1 MTCYEHVKSEVTAA
15 GGEWI
20 GQEAV
25 RDGRF
30 VSGQTW
36 VSHPDFYREVMRC
49 LEGDGFGKN

>member
-1 MTCYEHVKSEVTAA
+1 LTCYEHVKLEVTAA

-20 GQEAV
+20 GEEAV

-36 VSHPDFYREVMRC
+36 VSHPEFYRHVMQC
-49 LEGDGFGKN
+49 LEGGEKEK